1 MSSVKRRKVD
11 GDVPSGLL
19 DKKKK
24 HAIKKAYPVSASTS
38 SEPDAPGEP
47 EKEIE
52 EEGTKTFK
60 DLVRVSSRQILVS
73 RSLRCLGYH

>member
-19 DKKKK
+19 DKKKEK
-24 HAIKKAYPVSASTS
+24 HAIKKADPVSASTS
-38 SEPDAPGEP
+38 PEPDAPGEP
-47 EKEIE
+47 EEEIE

-60 DLVRVSSRQILVS
+60 DLVSVSSRQILVS
-73 RSLRCLGYH
+73 RNLR